1 MLTISHLHVNYG
13 KIRAVRDVSLQVGQ
27 GETVSLIGANG
38 AGKTTILMT
47 VSGMLRP
54 EHGSIRFRGEEIG
67 GDAPGRIV
75 SRGIVQVPEGRQ
87 IFSRLTVEEN
97 LRMGGF
103 TVRDFGLVRQRTEWV
118 HELFPILRD
127 RRNQKAGSLSGG
139 EQQMLAIGRALVC
152 GADLLLL
159 DEPSLG
165 LAPIMTGQ
173 VFRVLRQLKEE
184 GIAILLVEQNAA
196 DAMAISDRTYIIET
210 GKIAME
216 GKSQELI
223 ADPRVID
230 VYLGGEIQ

>member
-13 KIRAVRDVSLQVGQ
+13 KIRAVRDVSLTVGQ
-27 GETVSLIGANG
+27 GETVSLIGSNG

-54 EHGSIRFRGEEIG
+54 EHGSIRFRGEEVA

-103 TVRDFGLVRQRTEWV
+103 TVRDSGLVRQRTEWV
-118 HELFPILRD
+118 HELFPILSD

-152 GADLLLL
+152 GADMLLL

-223 ADPRVID
+223 TDPRVID